1 MIGIKSE
8 KAKYVCERA
17 PVDCFIQF
25 ICKGCLIHTRKPRI
39 DHIDQNGESSLMV
52 LRSRSV
58 PSGNNS
64 NEAEIGCSN
73 LLRSQSVAQNH
84 IREDRNMV
92 KSVSNAMFRGGT
104 KEPSISPK
112 SRSEA
117 EHNSTTSD
125 HESDVLSLRS
135 PSGSSRSTYS
145 PEGVLDFTLSPLVL
159 KPSTPTREGFE
170 LMSTPFTPGSSS
182 VVDVA
187 FFNEARSVADKSNL
201 DNPHYERLQQVMADA
216 AKLTLLQQKVARE
229 LGEAMGKAQEEL
241 ILRREIEEG
250 KAKER
255 EIEMMKNKIDQ
266 LMEKFQIFQERET
279 SLKNQIVELQM
290 ERDNAVKEAEEL
302 RYKQGEC
309 SSWNMPRFFEFSLLE
324 IKEATQNFNESLKI
338 GEGGYGNIYKGYLR
352 QIEVAIKRLN
362 PQSLHSSCGQGR
374 SEFQMEVRVLSQL
387 RHPNLV
393 RLVGSCPEEFALIYE
408 YLSNGSLED
417 RLRCRDK
424 SPPLSWQTRISI
436 ATELCSVL
444 VYLHSSKP
452 HSIVHGDLKPSNILL
467 DANFVSKLSDFGIC
481 RVLCHDQCSNNNTT
495 LCRITIPKGTIAY
508 VDPDFFETGVLTM
521 KADVYSFGIILLQ
534 LLTNRP
540 AISIANDVKS
550 ALGDGNL
557 KALLDPS
564 AGDWP
569 IVVAQTLAELALPCC
584 DRNQKNRPELG
595 SDVWEVLESIMASSV
610 ASSSTQ
616 IGRKG

>member
-1 MIGIKSE
+1 M
-8 KAKYVCERA
+8 A
-17 PVDCFIQF
+17 
-25 ICKGCLIHTRKPRI
+25 
-39 DHIDQNGESSLMV
+39 N
-52 LRSRSV
+52 
-58 PSGNNS
+58 
-64 NEAEIGCSN
+64 AE
-73 LLRSQSVAQNH
+73 
-84 IREDRNMV
+84 
-92 KSVSNAMFRGGT
+92 
-104 KEPSISPK
+104 
-112 SRSEA
+112 
-117 EHNSTTSD
+117 
-125 HESDVLSLRS
+125 
-135 PSGSSRSTYS
+135 
-145 PEGVLDFTLSPLVL
+145 
-159 KPSTPTREGFE
+159 
-170 LMSTPFTPGSSS
+170 
-182 VVDVA
+182 
-187 FFNEARSVADKSNL
+187 
-201 DNPHYERLQQVMADA
+201 
-216 AKLTLLQQKVARE
+216 KLTRLQQKVARE

-255 EIEMMKNKIDQ
+255 EIETMKNQIDQ

-279 SLKNQIVELQM
+279 SLKNQILELQM

-309 SSWNMPRFFEFSLLE
+309 SSWNMPWFSEFSLLE

-362 PQSLHSSCGQGR
+362 PQSLHSSCGQGP

-424 SPPLSWQTRISI
+424 TPPLSWQTRICI

-495 LCRITIPKGTIAY
+495 LCRITIPKGTLAY
-508 VDPDFFETGVLTM
+508 VDPDFVETGVLTM

-584 DRNQKNRPELG
+584 DRNRKNRPELG

-616 IGRKG
+616 MGPKG